1 MRVLSDGLREEM
13 APHNIRVTIF
23 SPGAV
28 KTELLDH
35 ISEADVREA
44 NQGYV
49 GEVGVPAETLARLV
63 AFAINE
69 PQDVSLNES
78 CSGRRPRRSERGGR
92 TREEGMARIFIGSSS
107 GLGLIAGRQLAE
119 RGHRVVLHA
128 RDAAKAEAARGGFPQ
143 VEGIVEGDLETLA
156 GMRAVA
162 EQVNALGR
170 LDAVIHNAG
179 VGERGTD
186 RLTADGVPG
195 SSPSTCLRPMS

>member
-1 MRVLSDGLREEM
+1 M

-69 PQDVSLNES
+69 PQDVSLNEILF
-78 CSGRRPRRSERGGR
+78 RP
-92 TREEGMARIFIGSSS
+92 TA
-107 GLGLIAGRQLAE
+107 Q
-119 RGHRVVLHA
+119 
-128 RDAAKAEAARGGFPQ
+128 
-143 VEGIVEGDLETLA
+143 
-156 GMRAVA
+156 
-162 EQVNALGR
+162 AL
-170 LDAVIHNAG
+170 
-179 VGERGTD
+179 
-186 RLTADGVPG
+186 
-195 SSPSTCLRPMS
+195 